1 MHAGGRAASGLYADA
16 QALQYAVSSLGGA
29 RINPRGVLDSVGLRS
44 LLDLLTCCSE
54 RAVHARRRAAS
65 GLYADAHALQYAVS
79 SLGGART
86 NPRGV
91 LDSVGLRSLLDLRA
105 CWGERADVKMPLE

>member
-1 MHAGGRAASGLYADA
+1 MRAG
-16 QALQYAVSSLGGA
+16 
-29 RINPRGVLDSVGLRS
+29 
-44 LLDLLTCCSE
+44 
-54 RAVHARRRAAS
+54 RRAAS

-91 LDSVGLRSLLDLRA
+91 LDSVGLRSAHYWTFEHVAASVRCMRA
-105 CWGERADVKMPLE
+105 GERQVDCMRTHMRYNMQLVPWVALGQILEEC